1 MKPRRPDVLASEA
14 ALIREAKKGK
24 EQAFTKLVRAY
35 EGTVYSFAYKVCR
48 DRDKAAETVQDT
60 FISIYQRLKQFD
72 GRSKFSTWLYSI
84 VTNNCLMKRRK
95 SKLDEASLS
104 IHAFDSDNGP
114 ALDELLVGDKDT
126 PLGQTAEAELREQLD
141 KAITKLGLDY
151 RVVFV
156 LRDIEGLKAEEVAKI
171 LKLSVPAVKSRLRRA
186 RIFLKNELEPYM
198 DEIA

>member
-1 MKPRRPDVLASEA
+1 MKPRRSDPLASEA
-14 ALIREAKKGK
+14 DLIREAKKGN

-48 DRDKAAETVQDT
+48 DSDKASETAQDT
-60 FISIYQRLKQFD
+60 FINVYQKLKQFD

-95 SKLDEASLS
+95 SKLEEASRSIHEYGSDEAQSP
-104 IHAFDSDNGP
+104 H
-114 ALDELLVGDKDT
+114 ELLVGEQET
-126 PLGQTAEAELREQLD
+126 PLGHAAATELRERLD
-141 KAITKLGLDY
+141 QAITKLGVDY

-186 RIFLKNELEPYM
+186 RVFLKSELEPYVS
-198 DEIA
+198 EIG

>member
-1 MKPRRPDVLASEA
+1 MTPRRPDTSTSEA
-14 ALIREAKKGK
+14 ALIRQAKKGD

-48 DRDKAAETVQDT
+48 DGDKASETVQDT
-60 FISIYQRLKQFD
+60 FINVYQKLKLFD

-95 SKLDEASLS
+95 SKLEESSLS
-104 IHAFDSDNGP
+104 IQEIESAEAQAPH
-114 ALDELLVGDKDT
+114 ELLVEEKES
-126 PLGQTAEAELREQLD
+126 PLGHAAATELRENLD
-141 KAITKLGLDY
+141 KAITKLAVDY

-186 RIFLKNELEPYM
+186 RIFLKNELKPYVA
-198 DEIA
+198 EIR

>member
-1 MKPRRPDVLASEA
+1 MTPRRPDTSTSEA
-14 ALIREAKKGK
+14 ALIRQAKKGD

-48 DRDKAAETVQDT
+48 DGDKASETVQDT
-60 FISIYQRLKQFD
+60 FINVYQKLKLFD

-84 VTNNCLMKRRK
+84 VSNNCLMKRRK
-95 SKLDEASLS
+95 SKLEESSLS
-104 IHAFDSDNGP
+104 IQEIESAEAQAPH
-114 ALDELLVGDKDT
+114 ELLVEEKES
-126 PLGQTAEAELREQLD
+126 PLGHAAATELRENLD
-141 KAITKLGLDY
+141 KAITKLAVDY

-186 RIFLKNELEPYM
+186 RIFLKNELKPYVA
-198 DEIA
+198 EIR

>member
-1 MKPRRPDVLASEA
+1 MTPRRPDTSPPEA
-14 ALIREAKKGK
+14 VLIRQAKKGN

-48 DRDKAAETVQDT
+48 DSDKASETVQDT
-60 FISIYQRLKQFD
+60 FINVYQKLGQFD

-95 SKLDEASLS
+95 SKLEESSLS
-104 IHAFDSDNGP
+104 IQEIDSDEAQLP
-114 ALDELLVGDKDT
+114 KEFLADEQET
-126 PLGQTAEAELREQLD
+126 PLGHTAASELRERLD
-141 KAITKLGLDY
+141 KAITKLGIGY

-171 LKLSVPAVKSRLRRA
+171 LTLSVPAVKSRLRRA
-186 RIFLKNELEPYM
+186 RVFLKNELEAYVN
-198 DEIA
+198 EIG